1 MIIHIRE
8 LDKFQKDAVLPLLFD
23 ILHANMSKIAPTGNS
38 YEEDLAFWLSCVSP
52 ALEKEPRRILLLY
65 DGDEIAGF
73 FQYFVNNG
81 LFMMEEI
88 QFRDRYQGTG
98 VFRELYAYLIRIIPR
113 DTEFVEAYANKGN
126 HKSIA
131 VLNHLGLEIVGEN
144 KSGISY
150 HFRGRYETIL
160 RRYGDA

>member
-1 MIIHIRE
+1 MIHIRE
-8 LDKFQKDAVLPLLFD
+8 LDKSQKDAVLPLLFD

-98 VFRELYAYLIRIIPR
+98 VFSELYAYLIRIIPR

-160 RRYGDA
+160 RRYGEA

>member
-1 MIIHIRE
+1 MKIIE
-8 LDKFQKDAVLPLLFD
+8 LDKSRKELILPQLFA
-23 ILHANMSKIAPTGNS
+23 IMHANMSVIAPIGNS
-38 YEEDLAFWLSCVSP
+38 YEEDLSFWLSCVSSE
-52 ALEKEPRRILLLY
+52 LEKEPRRILLIY

-73 FQYFVNNG
+73 FQYSVSNG
-81 LFMMEEI
+81 LFMMEAI
-88 QFRDRYQGTG
+88 QLRDRYQGTG
-98 VFRELYAYLIRIIPR
+98 VFGELYAYLTRIIPK

-131 VLNHLGLEIVGEN
+131 VLKHLGLEIIGEN
-144 KSGISY
+144 KNGISY

>member
-52 ALEKEPRRILLLY
+52 ALEKDPRRILLLY

-98 VFRELYAYLIRIIPR
+98 VFSELYAYLIRIIPR

>member
-1 MIIHIRE
+1 MKIKE
-8 LDKFQKDAVLPLLFD
+8 LDKSRKDEVLPVLFG
-23 ILHANMSKIAPTGNS
+23 ILHANMSKIAPTDNS
-38 YEEDLAFWLSCVSP
+38 YEKDLSFWLSCVSSE
-52 ALEKEPRRILLLY
+52 LEKEPRRILLIY

-88 QFRDRYQGTG
+88 QLRDRYKGTG
-98 VFRELYAYLIRIIPR
+98 VFGELYAYLTRIIPE
-113 DTEFVEAYANKGN
+113 DTEFVEAYANKSN

-131 VLNHLGLEIVGEN
+131 VLTHLGLEIIGEN
-144 KSGISY
+144 KNGISY

-160 RRYGDA
+160 CRYGDA

>member
-1 MIIHIRE
+1 MMIHIRE
-8 LDKFQKDAVLPLLFD
+8 LDKSQKDAVLPLLFD

-98 VFRELYAYLIRIIPR
+98 VFSELYAYLIRIIPR

>member
-1 MIIHIRE
+1 MKIVE
-8 LDKFQKDAVLPLLFD
+8 LDKSRKDLILPQLFA
-23 ILHANMSKIAPTGNS
+23 IMHTNMSEIAPIGNS
-38 YEEDLAFWLSCVSP
+38 YEENLSFWLSCVSSE
-52 ALEKEPRRILLLY
+52 LEKESRRILLIY

-81 LFMMEEI
+81 LFMMEAI
-88 QFRDRYQGTG
+88 QLRDRYKGTG
-98 VFRELYAYLIRIIPR
+98 VFGELYAYLTRVLPK

-160 RRYGDA
+160 RRYGEA

>member
-1 MIIHIRE
+1 MIIKE
-8 LDKFQKDAVLPLLFD
+8 LDKSRKDSVLPLLFD
-23 ILHANMSKIAPTGNS
+23 ILHANMSRIAPTGKS
-38 YEEDLAFWLSCVSP
+38 YEEDRSLWLSCVSP
-52 ALEKEPRRILLLY
+52 ALEKEPRRILLIY

-88 QFRDRYQGTG
+88 QLRDRYKGTG
-98 VFRELYAYLIRIIPR
+98 VFGELYAYLTSIIPK

-131 VLNHLGLEIVGEN
+131 VLKHLGLEVIGEN
-144 KSGISY
+144 KNGISY
-150 HFRGRYETIL
+150 HFRGRYENIL
-160 RRYGDA
+160 RRYGDT

>member
-98 VFRELYAYLIRIIPR
+98 VFSELYAYLIRIIPR

>member
-98 VFRELYAYLIRIIPR
+98 VFSELYAYLIRIIPR

-160 RRYGDA
+160 RRYGEA

>member
-1 MIIHIRE
+1 MIHIRE

-65 DGDEIAGF
+65 AGDEIAGF

-98 VFRELYAYLIRIIPR
+98 VFSELYAYLIRIIPR

>member
-98 VFRELYAYLIRIIPR
+98 VFSELYAYLIRIIPR

-144 KSGISY
+144 KNGISY

>member
-8 LDKFQKDAVLPLLFD
+8 LDKSQKDAVLPLLFD
-23 ILHANMSKIAPTGNS
+23 ILHANMNKIAPTGNS

-52 ALEKEPRRILLLY
+52 ALEKDPRRILLLY

-98 VFRELYAYLIRIIPR
+98 VFGELYAYLTRIIPK

-131 VLNHLGLEIVGEN
+131 VLNHLGLEIIGEN
-144 KSGISY
+144 KNGISY

-160 RRYGDA
+160 RRYGEA

>member
-38 YEEDLAFWLSCVSP
+38 YEVDFLFWLSCVSP
-52 ALEKEPRRILLLY
+52 ELEKEPRKILLIY
-65 DGDEIAGF
+65 DGEILAGF

-98 VFRELYAYLIRIIPR
+98 VFSELYAYLIRIIPR

-160 RRYGDA
+160 RRYGEA

>member
-1 MIIHIRE
+1 MNISIRE
-8 LDKFQKDAVLPLLFD
+8 LDKSYKDSILPLLFD

-52 ALEKEPRRILLLY
+52 ALDKEPRRILLLY

-98 VFRELYAYLIRIIPR
+98 VFSKLYAYLTRIIPR

-160 RRYGDA
+160 RRYGEA

>member
-98 VFRELYAYLIRIIPR
+98 VFSELYAYLIRIIPR

-144 KSGISY
+144 KNGISY

-160 RRYGDA
+160 RRYGEA

>member
-52 ALEKEPRRILLLY
+52 ALEKDPRRILLLY

-98 VFRELYAYLIRIIPR
+98 VFSELYAYLIRIIPR

-144 KSGISY
+144 KNGISY

-160 RRYGDA
+160 RRYGEA

>member
-1 MIIHIRE
+1 MIHIRE
-8 LDKFQKDAVLPLLFD
+8 LDKSQKDSVLPLLFA
-23 ILHANMSKIAPTGNS
+23 IMHANMSKIAPTGNS

-98 VFRELYAYLIRIIPR
+98 VFSELYAYLIRIIPR

-144 KSGISY
+144 KNGISY

-160 RRYGDA
+160 RRYGEA